1 MAARATIGQR
11 LDLEVYASRFQAI
24 SEEMAYVIQR
34 TGFTVYVKESLDFGA
49 SLVTTD
55 GETVSFSQRLGVPI
69 LQRSMRDALDACAPY
84 DEGDVVIANDPASS
98 GGLATHLP
106 DVHVLKPVFWRDE
119 VMCFLCCFIHATDVG
134 GRVAGSVSPRNSE
147 IYQEGLR
154 LPPLKLYKRGVLN
167 DDVLKIYLLNCRI
180 PEQNWGDLKALLA
193 AMNTAEE
200 RLHAMVERFGPDD
213 VRGGMRE
220 VLAYAEESARL
231 AIDAIPEGTY
241 RFVDFLDDDM
251 TTSQPVRIELTMQVA
266 ARAITLDFTGSD
278 YEVRSA
284 LNVPIYGQIHTFLAL
299 PFAMYM
305 RTINPSCPLNGGM
318 LRPLSV
324 IAEPGSILH
333 PGPTAAVGVR
343 MASVFR
349 LQDTFFGALARAT
362 DDVIPAASSG
372 VTFVPLVAVPDLRS
386 GRMKVSQI
394 QPMIGGSGGR
404 PGRDGIEGRGLNA
417 GSLLMNVPTERLEV
431 DMPIVVRSYGL
442 VTDSAAPGEFRGGA
456 AVRIEFESTS
466 PGAVLTARGM
476 DRVRFRPWGL
486 AGGRHGSPS
495 GTVLRRAGRSPEDA
509 GKIDIV
515 ELEPGDVVAFTS
527 PSGGGFGD
535 PLRRRVDSV
544 LEDVRRGLVSR
555 EAAADQY
562 GVIVVDGRV
571 DVDRTESRRAE
582 LRLGRSVPE
591 IDYGPER
598 ESYERAWPEAVRRE
612 LHDILAGQTPRLR
625 PYLRQL
631 ICQRLDEQLT
641 IGGRVSAE
649 DVRSTWNM
657 ISERSDIQSATSQG
671 GADS

>member
-1 MAARATIGQR
+1 MAAQTRARQR
-11 LDLEVYASRFQAI
+11 LDLDVYASRFQAI

-55 GETVSFSQRLGVPI
+55 GETVSFSQRLGVPV
-69 LQRSMRDALDACAPY
+69 LQRSMRSALDACAPY

-119 VMCFLCCFIHATDVG
+119 LLCFLCCFIHATDVG

-154 LPPLKLYKRGVLN
+154 LPPIKLYRRGALN
-167 DDVLKIYLLNCRI
+167 EDALKIYLLNCRI

-193 AMNTAEE
+193 AMNTAQE
-200 RLHAMVERFGPDD
+200 RLHRMVDRFGVDA
-213 VRGGMRE
+213 VRGATRE
-220 VLAYAEESARL
+220 VLAYAEESARR
-231 AIDAIPEGTY
+231 AIDAIPAGTY
-241 RFVDFLDDDM
+241 RFVDLLDDDM
-251 TTSQPVRIELTMQVA
+251 TTSQPIRIELALRVGDG
-266 ARAITLDFTGSD
+266 AITLDFTGSD

-284 LNVPIYGQIHTFLAL
+284 FNVPVYGQIHTFLAL

-305 RTINPSCPLNGGM
+305 RTTQPSCPLNGGM
-318 LRPLSV
+318 LRPLTV
-324 IAEPGSILH
+324 VAEPGSILH
-333 PGPTAAVGVR
+333 PSPTAAVGVR
-343 MASVFR
+343 MATVFR
-349 LQDTFFGALARAT
+349 VQDAFFGALARAT
-362 DDVIPAASSG
+362 RDVIPAASSG

-386 GRMKVSQI
+386 GRMKVSQV

-431 DMPIVVRSYGL
+431 DMPIVVRSYSL

-456 AVRIEFESTS
+456 AVRLEFESTS

-486 AGGRHGSPS
+486 AGGQSGSRG
-495 GTVLRRAGRSPEDA
+495 GTVLRRSGRAPEEI

-535 PLRRRVDSV
+535 PLRRRVEMV
-544 LEDVRRGLVSR
+544 QRDVRRGLVSPA
-555 EAAADQY
+555 AAADQY
-562 GVIVVDGRV
+562 GVIVKNG
-571 DVDRTESRRAE
+571 DVDAEATAARRGE
-582 LRLGRSVPE
+582 LARASSPLE
-591 IDYGPER
+591 IDFGPER
-598 ESYERAWPEAVRRE
+598 DAYEMAWPEAARLELRR
-612 LHDILAGQTPRLR
+612 ILAGRTPGLR

-631 ICQRLDEQLT
+631 MCQRLDQQLSVR
-641 IGGRVSAE
+641 GRVSPE
-649 DVRSTWNM
+649 DVRSTWNA
-657 ISERSDIQSATSQG
+657 ICELSEMRSATSQG
-671 GADS
+671 GANA